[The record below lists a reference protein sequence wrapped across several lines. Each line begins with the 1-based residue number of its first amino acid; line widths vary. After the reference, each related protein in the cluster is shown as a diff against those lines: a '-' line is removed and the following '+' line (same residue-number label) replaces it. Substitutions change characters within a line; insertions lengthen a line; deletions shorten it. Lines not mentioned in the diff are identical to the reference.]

1 MSVLISNIKSHIKQ
15 HDIKVVSFD
24 LFDTLIFRKVS
35 KPKDIFSHAYAKV
48 KDELQLGLQDKEFQ
62 ELRAF
67 AEKKAK
73 YNAPNNEVSLEDIY
87 DYMPFSQ
94 SIKAALLKSELETE
108 ALYGFLYEPLLNLI
122 ADLKAQ
128 GIQILFLSDMYL
140 SKEQI
145 HTTFFDQ
152 KKWVCDIPLF
162 VSSEYKKNKSSGHL
176 FKCVKEQLHLDN
188 TEWLHVG
195 DNLKSDFEI
204 PNKIGLNAIYAG
216 GKLNSTQILKT
227 EQLISPSG
235 FTCNSIRQIAVT
247 HKKDKT
253 NALVE
258 PMAFELGAFVWGPA
272 LFAFSDWVI
281 DKTISVKSSTILCLM
296 REAEVFAP
304 LISLRLSQR
313 NIQHIVV
320 KKLFASRKS
329 TIWPSINLDSV
340 NWLND
345 LIALLV
351 SRRGYTVD
359 DFYRDFQ
366 LIPDALH
373 SKFKS
378 EFMKSSDGLFY
389 EGHSLLN
396 YLIKLATNNIAKIE
410 KIIKQQKVRFT
421 SYYSSQ
427 ISVPYQE
434 CTVVD
439 FGYGGTIQHHLQ
451 MIFDQHSAANLLF
464 VSSDRVYK
472 HAKTTAYCSFINAGT
487 DTNNLRRLLCRSS
500 ECIEAFLLG
509 DYGTTLSYG
518 DDPAG
523 TPILAPKLKENT
535 SLVKAFLEGTIE
547 YFSCHHQ
554 LGFQKIIF
562 SEVSSILMRYV
573 QYPTECE
580 AELFTRLLQQDNFGS
595 DNSYAVISN
604 EQVEL
609 VKRLG
614 VESVYLEF
622 SKNIKWKIDNLHWPQ
637 AIINL
642 LSEKFMQKHH
652 GLLVLDTDNDAAEL
666 AERIL
671 SRGWST
677 FSIYGAGVFF
687 EKLLPYLKQYDL
699 NVNMVIDRKAE
710 LFGTYELLGFEVVTL
725 SHAIKSNCGNIVICS
740 KRFKD
745 EIAKNLNE

>member
-1 MSVLISNIKSHIKQ
+1 M
-15 HDIKVVSFD
+15 SFD
-24 LFDTLIFRKVS
+24 LFDTLIYRKVS
-35 KPKDIFSHAYAKV
+35 KPTDIFSHVYAKV
-48 KDELQLGLQDKEFQ
+48 KDELLLGLHDKEFQ
-62 ELRAF
+62 ELRFF
-67 AEKKAK
+67 AEKEAK
-73 YNAPNNEVSLEDIY
+73 YNVPSNEVSLEEIY

-122 ADLKAQ
+122 TELKAQ

-145 HTTFFDQ
+145 HKTFFDQ
-152 KKWVCDIPLF
+152 NKWVCDIPLY
-162 VSSEYKKNKSSGHL
+162 VSSEYKKNKASGQL
-176 FKCVKEQLHLDN
+176 FHYVKEQLSLEYS
-188 TEWLHVG
+188 EWLHVG
-195 DNLKSDFEI
+195 DNLKSDFEV
-204 PNKIGLNAIYAG
+204 PNKIGLHAIYAG
-216 GKLNSTQILKT
+216 GRLSSTQILKT
-227 EQLISPSG
+227 EKFISPSG

-253 NALVE
+253 YALVE
-258 PMAFELGAFVWGPA
+258 PKAFELGAFVWGPA

-296 REAEVFAP
+296 REAEVFVP

-313 NIQHIVV
+313 NIKHIVV

-329 TIWPSINLDSV
+329 TIWPSINLDSI
-340 NWLND
+340 NWFND

-389 EGHSLLN
+389 GGRSILN
-396 YLIKLATNNIAKIE
+396 CLIELATNNIAKIE

-439 FGYGGTIQHHLQ
+439 FGYGGTIQHNLQ

-472 HAKTTAYCSFINAGT
+472 HAKTTAYISFINAGT
-487 DTNNLRRLLCRSS
+487 DTNHLRRLLCRSS

-518 DDPAG
+518 DDPKG

-535 SLVKAFLEGTIE
+535 SPVKAFLAGTIE
-547 YFSCHHQ
+547 YVNCHHQ
-554 LGFQKIIF
+554 LGFHKINL
-562 SEVSSILMRYV
+562 SEVMSILLRYV
-573 QYPTECE
+573 QYPTKYE
-580 AELFTRLLQQDNFGS
+580 AELFTQIKQQDNFGS

-604 EQVEL
+604 EQLEL

-622 SKNIKWKIDNLHWPQ
+622 SRNIKWKIDNLHWPQ
-637 AIINL
+637 AMLNL
-642 LSEKFMQKHH
+642 LSEEFMQKQH
-652 GLLVLDTDNDAAEL
+652 GLLLMDTDNDAAEL
-666 AERIL
+666 ADRIL
-671 SRGWST
+671 RRGWT
-677 FSIYGAGVFF
+677 NFTVYGAGVFF
-687 EKLLPYLKQYDL
+687 EKLLPHLNKNDL
-699 NVNMVIDRKAE
+699 IVDMVIDRKAE
-710 LFGTYELLGFEVVTL
+710 IFGPFQHLGYEVVSL
-725 SHAIKSNCGNIVICS
+725 NQAIKSNCKNIVICS

-745 EIAKNLNE
+745 EIAQNIYKKSGEFSCNTMKIISL